1 MNRARRHRDVISISL
16 LLSVITIVMYLGE
29 GRWAA
34 APVLRYLYLIPI
46 AQAAMGF
53 GLMGS
58 MAVAIL
64 ADLLFAPLVATALAK
79 YGMFGAPT
87 VEIIVTLVLMP
98 VLAYFAGSGWGRL
111 SRQRE
116 LYQFL
121 SRMGDLFGRSLPRDQ
136 LLAEILQEGGT
147 LIDAQGGEIILL
159 EQGQAR
165 IAASWG
171 IEAQATAAYQTSL
184 AAYILKR
191 NEPWSATSLENN
203 SDFQRVGFGQ
213 RIDAA
218 LAVPLRLE
226 GKPIGLLAFYN
237 RPGGF
242 SKQEQATV
250 EAMGS
255 KVEVVLENFRQVEE
269 RSERARLQRE
279 FDLAAEVQQRFLPQQ
294 LPAISGYEI
303 AGFTQPAR
311 EVGGDFFN
319 VLSLPDGRWYI
330 AVGDVSGKGVVGAFF
345 MAIAMSVIDLH
356 LQEGQSSNQLSLANR
371 LNPLF
376 YRRMAQQKI
385 NTGLAYA
392 LLDSKTGHMQLGNAG
407 LIAPLHVRNNGEC
420 DYLDLTGFPLG
431 AVAQAQYNESMLQL
445 QVGESLIFVS
455 DGVVEA
461 ANHDRELFGLNRL
474 RNLISMLSQRPASQL
489 VSEIMNAA
497 NRWSDGQ
504 YQDDMTV
511 VVLRRI

>member
-1 MNRARRHRDVISISL
+1 MNRAHRQRDVISISL
-16 LLSVITIVMYLGE
+16 LLLAITIVMYLGE

-34 APVLRYLYLIPI
+34 APALRYLYLIPI
-46 AQAAMGF
+46 AHAAMGF
-53 GLMGS
+53 GVMGS

-64 ADLLFAPLVATALAK
+64 ADLLFAPLVATSLTK
-79 YGMFGAPT
+79 YGLVGAPT
-87 VEIIVTLVLMP
+87 IEIIVTLVLMP

-136 LLAEILQEGGT
+136 LLGEILQQGGT
-147 LIDAQGGEIILL
+147 LIDAQAGEIILL

-171 IEAQATAAYQTSL
+171 FEAQATAAYQTSL

-237 RPGGF
+237 RLGGF

-255 KVEVVLENFRQVEE
+255 KVEVVLENFRQIEE

-319 VLSLPDGRWYI
+319 VIDLSDDRWYLG
-330 AVGDVSGKGVVGAFF
+330 VGDVSGKGVVGAFF
-345 MAIAMSVIDLH
+345 MAIAMSVIDLYLH
-356 LQEGQSSNQLSLANR
+356 DSPPSNQLSLANR

-392 LLDSKTGHMQLGNAG
+392 MLDAKSGQLQLGNAG
-407 LIAPLHVRNNGEC
+407 LISPLHMRKDGQCE
-420 DYLDLTGFPLG
+420 YLDLTGFPLG
-431 AVAQAQYNESMLQL
+431 AVANAQYHEAALELQA
-445 QVGESLIFVS
+445 GESLIFVS

-461 ANHDRELFGLNRL
+461 ANSQRELFGLNRL
-474 RNLISMLSQRPASQL
+474 RNLISMLSQRPAAQL
-489 VSEIMNAA
+489 VNEIMSAA
-497 NRWSDGQ
+497 NHWSDGQ

-511 VVLRRI
+511 VVLRRN